1 MYRVHMKR
9 SRLCHS
15 VIWRWVSQTIMYPCS
30 VLGLNQ
36 FPCQFR
42 MCATLEMEC
51 SLHAMVRLETF
62 LLISVDCMVLSCFS
76 LDLYQ
81 RLCHYK
87 SDKTPGV
94 EGG

>member
-1 MYRVHMKR
+1 MYRGHMKR

-30 VLGLNQ
+30 VLGPNQ

-62 LLISVDCMVLSCFS
+62 LLISVDCMVCLASPWTYTRDFATINQIK
-76 LDLYQ
+76 LL
-81 RLCHYK
+81 
-87 SDKTPGV
+87 G
-94 EGG
+94 